1 MIHSLQFSMPTNV
14 IETGSLVYLR
24 YPQAKDHDAFI
35 RLRRSNRDFLQVWE
49 PRSPHG
55 FDSFGEDQFRWIRKI
70 CRTPEQERLFIFS
83 RAENHLVGQ
92 ISLGAIVRGPFLNAF
107 VGYWLGKE
115 HIGNGYMT
123 EALGLMMHHAFV
135 TLGLHRLEANIQ
147 PHNEPSKAAARR
159 AGFRLEGY
167 SPKYLKIDNVWADH
181 ERWAITVEDWQ
192 LLVQERSHS
201 QQSTHYSAKTK
212 PGSTPSAHIKGH
224 LST

>member
-1 MIHSLQFSMPTNV
+1 MSDHTV
-14 IETGSLVYLR
+14 ETGSLVYLR

-35 RLRRSNRDFLQVWE
+35 RLRRSNRDYLQPWE
-49 PRSPHG
+49 PRSPRG
-55 FDSFGEDQFRWIRKI
+55 FDAFGEDQFRWIRKI
-70 CRTPEQERLFIFS
+70 CHTPEQERLFIFS
-83 RAENHLVGQ
+83 LATDRLVGQ

-115 HIGNGYMT
+115 HTGNGYMT

-167 SPKYLKIDNVWADH
+167 SPRYLKIDNVWADH

-192 LLVQERSHS
+192 LLMQERQHGHHS
-201 QQSTHYSAKTK
+201 AQHNTK
-212 PGSTPSAHIKGH
+212 AGSSSRTNTHIKRH